1 MEAGPW
7 KIFENTLAERLREE
21 LATAEK
27 WGVKP
32 THVDD
37 PGFGNVANEGAIN
50 WAVTEN
56 GDLLFAPRSV
66 RGEAIAHTVLTQGGP
81 VVAAGEAYIAVDRN
95 ERFCTEITNQSGHY
109 LPDRES
115 LEIGKKAFKVS
126 GITFLGD
133 DGGNSDAEGGGRGG
147 NDGGNG
153 DGHHGG
159 HDGHNNRSDGDSG
172 SDSGSDAAAQKAR
185 AERLEKLSKDA
196 HDLINQLSNPIDES
210 EATFKPHER
219 RIAEKL
225 QSEGKRVKALPEGN
239 CSDLTSL
246 INSSYD
252 RRRSPPT
259 AEGKPGTA

>member
-1 MEAGPW
+1 MHEVRDWMEAGPW
-7 KIFENTLAERLREE
+7 KVFENTLAERLREE

-37 PGFGNVANEGAIN
+37 PGFGDVANEGAIN

-115 LEIGKKAFKVS
+115 LEIGEKAFKVS
-126 GITFLGD
+126 GITFWVMTAGIVMQRV
-133 DGGNSDAEGGGRGG
+133 AVVVEMM
-147 NDGGNG
+147 
-153 DGHHGG
+153 
-159 HDGHNNRSDGDSG
+159 
-172 SDSGSDAAAQKAR
+172 AAMVMDITAVMMGIIAVVMGIMAVMMVIATEMRK
-185 AERLEKLSKDA
+185 RLLRQEK
-196 HDLINQLSNPIDES
+196 
-210 EATFKPHER
+210 R
-219 RIAEKL
+219 
-225 QSEGKRVKALPEGN
+225 
-239 CSDLTSL
+239 
-246 INSSYD
+246 
-252 RRRSPPT
+252 
-259 AEGKPGTA
+259 